1 MIAAIFPSPE
11 VILAAAV
18 IAAIAGLRLMLPFRR
33 ERRAALWLGGLLAVA
48 AVILVAVKDRLG
60 VRDDAAT
67 GLRLFS
73 KLELFLLTVDWA
85 VRTALAKFP
94 VVTAAVTVLWLLLP
108 SGPKRRTASW
118 LLALLGGAT
127 LAYVGLVGPTLPASG
142 VILATA
148 VAATAASLWHLLPQV
163 IEDPAD
169 RRFNHWLG
177 LLLGA
182 VALAGFVA
190 TSRHLGG
197 LGEEAVFLIVSLV
210 AVVSAAATIVSRSP
224 VYAAVWFALSLA
236 GVAGV
241 LLVLGAQFLGV
252 ATIVVYAGAI
262 LVMFLFVLML
272 AQPAGLAPYDRVS
285 NEPFLS
291 ALAGAVLL
299 GVLLLSIGRLSAEPA
314 SCCKLPSKADAL
326 ASATQAA
333 KPEAKPIGNRGGP
346 PAAATPATAGD
357 PLAADHVA
365 RLGGE
370 LFGRHL
376 VAVEAAGVLLLVALI
391 GAIAVVSRGEAAHA
405 PEATTAMGPAAG
417 RSAAR

>member
-1 MIAAIFPSPE
+1 
-11 VILAAAV
+11 V
-18 IAAIAGLRLMLPFRR
+18 
-33 ERRAALWLGGLLAVA
+33 
-48 AVILVAVKDRLG
+48 
-60 VRDDAAT
+60 
-67 GLRLFS
+67 
-73 KLELFLLTVDWA
+73 
-85 VRTALAKFP
+85 
-94 VVTAAVTVLWLLLP
+94 
-108 SGPKRRTASW
+108 
-118 LLALLGGAT
+118 
-127 LAYVGLVGPTLPASG
+127 
-142 VILATA
+142 
-148 VAATAASLWHLLPQV
+148 SLWHLLPQV

-169 RRFNHWLG
+169 RRFDQWFG
-177 LLLGA
+177 LLLGT

-190 TSRHLGG
+190 TGRHLAG

-210 AVVSAAATIVSRSP
+210 AVISAAATIVSRSP
-224 VYAAVWFALSLA
+224 VYAAIWFALSLA

-299 GVLLLSIGRLSAEPA
+299 GVLSLSIGRLSAAPA
-314 SCCKLPSKADAL
+314 SCCELPSR
-326 ASATQAA
+326 T
-333 KPEAKPIGNRGGP
+333 
-346 PAAATPATAGD
+346 AATPANASADPAVADNLAAPIAASAATSAATSAD
-357 PLAADHVA
+357 PLAANHVA

-405 PEATTAMGPAAG
+405 TEATGAAVSSGG
-417 RSAAR
+417 RSAVR